1 MVSGILDC
9 NLREEILGNK
19 TALYDRH
26 REESAKIV
34 NFSGW
39 DMPLHYGSQI
49 REHNAVRASSGKF
62 DVSHMVVMDMHGG
75 GSRELLETLL
85 ANDIAKLDD
94 LPGRALY
101 SPMLNE
107 SGGVIDDVIVYFV
120 HKNYYRV
127 VSNCGTRKRVLEWYK
142 YHASAID
149 VTFSERN
156 DLAIV
161 AIQGPDSLEKVLP
174 LIPDLVEGVK
184 PLKPFQF
191 VYRNS
196 WFVARTGYTG
206 ESGVEVIL
214 PNSAA
219 EEFWNKLGDVGVV
232 SCGLG
237 ARDTLRLEAG
247 FNLYG
252 HEMDEEVSPLAANLE
267 WTISWVPEERKFIGR
282 EATEK
287 QRGKNRMTLNGIV
300 LEERGVLRA
309 GQPVR
314 FQGTKVKGITTSGIY
329 SPTLEKSI
337 ALVRM
342 PVVDAEECFVQIRGK
357 ELKAR
362 IVSPRFVQQGRIL
375 V

>member
-1 MVSGILDC
+1 
-9 NLREEILGNK
+9 
-19 TALYDRH
+19 
-26 REESAKIV
+26 
-34 NFSGW
+34 
-39 DMPLHYGSQI
+39 
-49 REHNAVRASSGKF
+49 
-62 DVSHMVVMDMHGG
+62 MDMHGG